1 MIVIS
6 TFSNLLD
13 IFHLG
18 INTSVRYNTEERILN
33 DTFSFVHLGV
43 ISSNFIIRRNNMIF
57 VVVLLVLKKKISVK
71 NREHFSPRWLN

>member
-57 VVVLLVLKKKISVK
+57 VVVLLVLKKKNICEK
-71 NREHFSPRWLN
+71 PRTFFPKMA